1 MAPAP
6 LDLQI
11 LDIYTYNFKIS
22 IQKKKKNLYLAPQ
35 KSKINQKYPI
45 KFTMLLIQY

>member
-22 IQKKKKNLYLAPQ
+22 IQKKLYLAPQ

-45 KFTMLLIQY
+45 KFIMLLMQY